1 VNLREDLW
9 SIYKGQ
15 FMDKQKKAVALKY
28 NKGKDSAPKVVAKG
42 KGYIAEKIIE
52 AARENNVPLYEDKN
66 LSQVLEALDLDTE
79 IPPELYRAVAEVLAF
94 IYKLNTMAK

>member
-1 VNLREDLW
+1 
-9 SIYKGQ
+9 
-15 FMDKQKKAVALKY
+15 MDKQKKAVALKY

-94 IYKLNTMAK
+94 IYKLNTMAKQKVPSTAL

>member
-1 VNLREDLW
+1 
-9 SIYKGQ
+9 
-15 FMDKQKKAVALKY
+15 MDKQKKAVALKY
-28 NKGKDSAPKVVAKG
+28 NKGKDSAPKIVAKG

-52 AARENNVPLYEDKN
+52 AARENNVPLYEDEN

>member
-1 VNLREDLW
+1 MKE
-9 SIYKGQ
+9 
-15 FMDKQKKAVALKY
+15 QKKAVALKY

-94 IYKLNTMAK
+94 IYKLNTMAEQ